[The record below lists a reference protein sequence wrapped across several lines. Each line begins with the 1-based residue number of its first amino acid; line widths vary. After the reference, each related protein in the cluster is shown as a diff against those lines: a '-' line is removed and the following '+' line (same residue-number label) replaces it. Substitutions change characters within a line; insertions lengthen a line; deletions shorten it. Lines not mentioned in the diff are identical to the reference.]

1 MIIKRNRDVMEVFN
15 DRWKANHNKE
25 LERVVQNNKINNIAN
40 MAGIRGIK
48 PRVIGYKNRGK

>member
-25 LERVVQNNKINNIAN
+25 LERVVRNNKINNIAN